1 MSLLENARARQIRK
15 YVMCHYGN
23 LISTEETAFD
33 AKDKLWKA
41 QLKANYPR
49 LIKNDYPEEGRF
61 IRVLPLRRLGTVY
74 FNENLHFL
82 RDRSITREESIRILR
97 SYLQIWQARIENIV
111 VAVSSLQLAN
121 TSSARVFLN
130 PVNMILANFLQ
141 KEEVVISFVELEKLR
156 RRAKLM
162 RWLSLLED
170 LELVK
175 KIEDGYT
182 YGDMFTELRK
192 EAKSDKEFKTLAMAH
207 VLRECYPMLRE
218 VFRIRQLETL
228 VHLDS
233 CYYRPALEAETIL
246 YQKAE
251 SLFSRFMTDYRY
263 RPRIELRH
271 VLHELRD
278 SGALL
283 SKKSYYYANEELYR
297 EMLEITQSEIPEIAF
312 PRT

>member
-1 MSLLENARARQIRK
+1 MSLLENATQHIRK

-23 LISTEETAFD
+23 LISIEEPTFD
-33 AKDKLWKA
+33 DKGKVWKA

-49 LIKNDYPEEGRF
+49 LIKNDYPDEERY
-61 IRVLPLRRLGTVY
+61 IRVLPLRRLGTVC
-74 FNENLHFL
+74 FNENLRFL
-82 RDRSITREESIRILR
+82 GDRSITRGDSLNILR
-97 SYLQIWQARIENIV
+97 SYLQMWQQRVENIV

-130 PVNMILANFLQ
+130 PVNKILSNFLQ
-141 KEEVVISFVELEKLR
+141 KEEVVISFEELEKVR
-156 RRAKLM
+156 RPAKLM

-170 LELVK
+170 LKLVK
-175 KIEDGYT
+175 KIDEGYT
-182 YGDMFTELRK
+182 YGDMFPTLRK
-192 EAKSDKEFKTLAMAH
+192 KAKSDKEFITLVMAH
-207 VLRECYPMLRE
+207 ILEECYPMLRE

-246 YQKAE
+246 YQKEE

-271 VLHELRD
+271 ILYDLRN

-283 SKKSYYYANEELYR
+283 SKKSYYYANEELFQD
-297 EMLEITQSEIPEIAF
+297 MLEIKRSELPEIAF